1 MLTQSHTNIK
11 KLGSI
16 ANLLHCTVW
25 SIHDHPRLFHRKS
38 DEHTSPNRDM
48 QMFQLCST
56 HALKG
61 FKNKSPVP
69 RRVEAGP
76 ESACGQGSS
85 RSNTCARSSC
95 PHIAA
100 GPAIQ
105 SPSAWLPQEKG
116 WLDLHRIDGLPVFCH
131 LPLERFW
138 QLSFRVRIHFVE
150 AFSFQ

>member
-85 RSNTCARSSC
+85 RSQYLCKELLSSHRC
-95 PHIAA
+95 WTGHPITLGLATPGKRLA
-100 GPAIQ
+100 GSTSNRWPSGVLS
-105 SPSAWLPQEKG
+105 SPFGKILAT
-116 WLDLHRIDGLPVFCH
+116 
-131 LPLERFW
+131 
-138 QLSFRVRIHFVE
+138 QLSCSHTFC
-150 AFSFQ
+150 